1 MSDPPAAAVLLYV
14 EDETTIV
21 ELVESALQDAG
32 FEVVVAADGREALEL
47 LEARGAGLR
56 GLITD
61 VNLGSGPDGWQVAKR
76 ARELIDNVPVIYV
89 SGASGHEWTSKG
101 VPHSVMITKPFA
113 AAQIVVAVSSLLNT
127 TDP

>member
-1 MSDPPAAAVLLYV
+1 MSDPPAATVLLYV